1 MTLHAEPME
10 TDCAA
15 GWQALELDGAQIAM
29 LQRFGYARTEPATDT
44 AGIGLGHAQLPGLP
58 DRFGHAVL
66 VDAAGDL
73 TEGVA
78 VVLLKA

>member
-15 GWQALELDGAQIAM
+15 GWQALELNGAQIAM

-44 AGIGLGHAQLPGLP
+44 AGIGHAQLPGLP